1 MPRQKAS
8 QHDFEAEI
16 LRVVR
21 EASSEVVE
29 QGLARLEEGEDG
41 GAPFLRLSPTNP
53 RAASLTVYAD
63 NPTLAMGDELIT
75 TEMFGSEEQ
84 RLRELPQLIRS
95 VIAGRYEWEHRP
107 LAPRLLFWRRTPAT
121 QLVGTF
127 HTEEGPWVFQI
138 AGGEPPGATERR
150 VYEAYRT

>member
-1 MPRQKAS
+1 MPRQAAT
-8 QHDFEAEI
+8 QHDFGAEI

-21 EASSEVVE
+21 ETSREVVE
-29 QGLARLEEGEDG
+29 QGLARLEDGEDG
-41 GAPFLRLSPTNP
+41 GAPFLRLIPANP
-53 RAASLTVYAD
+53 NAASLTVYAD
-63 NPTLAMGDELIT
+63 HPTLAMGEELVT

-107 LAPRLLFWRRTPAT
+107 LAPRWLFWRRTPAT

-127 HTEEGPWVFQI
+127 HTEEGRWVFRWV
-138 AGGEPPGATERR
+138 GGERAGSTERR
-150 VYEAYRT
+150 VYEPYRT